1 MECIFCGDTLPKGRG
16 KMFVKITGQIIYYCS
31 SKCQKNHNLKRD
43 GKRVKWT
50 KKYADLKK
58 K

>member
-1 MECIFCGDTLPKGRG
+1 MDCIFCGETLMKGRG
-16 KMFVKITGQIIYYCS
+16 KMIVKTTGQVVYYCS
-31 SKCQKNHNLKRD
+31 SKCQKNHALKRD
-43 GKRVKWT
+43 GKKAKWT